1 MGEKFKYEYHAP
13 TEKERNEIN
22 RIKNKYLPEGK
33 TTGKYD
39 ELKKLDSKVQN
50 PPMAVAISLGVIGLL
65 TFGLGMTFFLEWKNL
80 WFCGIP
86 FALIGTIII
95 AIAYPMYRL
104 IYNKLQKKYKAKILE
119 IANELLEEE
128 NKEL

>member
-1 MGEKFKYEYHAP
+1 M
-13 TEKERNEIN
+13 
-22 RIKNKYLPEGK
+22 PEGK

-80 WFCGIP
+80 WICGIP
-86 FALIGTIII
+86 FALIGAIII

-128 NKEL
+128 NEEL